1 MMPRLSLVFFVSI
14 MLFSSAAA
22 ASQDDLLEKIN
33 RLEQQIQELKA
44 LKEQQIFFAAKEE
57 ACLKAVGRD
66 KFCKCVA
73 QQLPREAGFELYV
86 HTLITPKEKLGYA
99 AMTPEQKASVDAIL
113 EVRDKCVEKGFFK

>member
-1 MMPRLSLVFFVSI
+1 MTPRLPLLFLVSA

-44 LKEQQIFFAAKEE
+44 LKEQQTYFAAKEE
-57 ACLKAVGRD
+57 QCMKAVGRD

-86 HTLITPKEKLGYA
+86 HTLINTKEKLGYA
-99 AMTPEQKASVDAIL
+99 AMTPEQKSSVDAIL
-113 EVRDKCVEKGFFK
+113 DVRERCVEKGFFK